1 MIFKTEN
8 STYEVDFDETKIR
21 RIEGSHKPTLRQG
34 HDGDWKPYESITCP
48 MAGATALIVWY
59 TETEHKPGLL
69 HGQPVDDVFG
79 IPRATETSPIVEI
92 IK

>member
-1 MIFKTEN
+1 MIFRTEN
-8 STYEVDFDETKIR
+8 STYELELDEGKVR
-21 RIEGSHKPTLRQG
+21 RIRGDLKPTTRQG
-34 HDGDWKPYESITCP
+34 EDGEWREYESITCP
-48 MAGATALIVWY
+48 MVGATVLIVWY